1 MRILVGNFG
10 RERRE
15 QHFRAW
21 IWDRSL
27 YFKSNNQ
34 DKRNENEDYFS
45 DSRVHCNREALG
57 FLL

>member
-1 MRILVGNFG
+1 LEILEGKGVNSIFG
-10 RERRE
+10 RG
-15 QHFRAW
+15 FG
-21 IWDRSL
+21 IGVFTS
-27 YFKSNNQ
+27 KSNNQ